1 MAIKRASLLAV
12 LLLLTACAGTPAL
25 TTRERLE
32 LYRAHAGEPVR
43 SFRYNGHLWGWT
55 ALGDGALGLW
65 TRSDQGYLIEFAT
78 RCPDLE
84 FDVALMIS
92 SRGGQ
97 VFAGTDSI
105 VVRRASG
112 GSSGVRCRIGSIRP
126 IDAQAVHESKRALRE
141 AELVERDPAEPDP
154 P

>member
-1 MAIKRASLLAV
+1 MKTASIVAT
-12 LLLLTACAGTPAL
+12 LLLLASCAGTPPL
-25 TTRERLE
+25 TTQERLE

-43 SFRYNGHLWGWT
+43 SFRYNGHLWGWA
-55 ALGDGALGLW
+55 ALGDGGLGLW
-65 TRSDQGYLIEFAT
+65 TRSDQGYLIEF
-78 RCPDLE
+78 RNPCRDLA
-84 FDVALMIS
+84 FDVTLMIS

-112 GSSGVRCRIGSIRP
+112 GIGGVRCRIDTIRP
-126 IDAQAVHESKRALRE
+126 IDARAVRESKRTLRA
-141 AELVERDPAEPDP
+141 AELVERDPAVPDP

>member
-1 MAIKRASLLAV
+1 MKRASIMAF
-12 LLLLTACAGTPAL
+12 LLLLAGCTGTVAL
-25 TTRERLE
+25 TTQERLE

-65 TRSDQGYLIEFAT
+65 TRSDQGYLIEFAR

-105 VVRRASG
+105 VVRRTSG
-112 GSSGVRCRIGSIRP
+112 GIGGVRCRIESIRP
-126 IDAQAVHESKRALRE
+126 LDAQAVRESKRTLRA

>member
-1 MAIKRASLLAV
+1 MLINKATILAVALLLA
-12 LLLLTACAGTPAL
+12 ACAGPAAL
-25 TTRERLE
+25 TTQERLE

-65 TRSDQGYLIEFAT
+65 TRSDQGYLIEFAS
-78 RCPDLE
+78 RCPDLA
-84 FDVALMIS
+84 FDVTLMIS

-105 VVRRASG
+105 FVRRASG

-126 IDAQAVHESKRALRE
+126 IDAQAVHESKRALRA
-141 AELVERDPAEPDP
+141 AELVERDPAQPDP

>member
-1 MAIKRASLLAV
+1 MVIKRASLLAV
-12 LLLLTACAGTPAL
+12 LLLLAACAGTPAL
-25 TTRERLE
+25 TTQQRLE

-65 TRSDQGYLIEFAT
+65 TRSDQGYLIEFAS
-78 RCPDLE
+78 RCPDLA
-84 FDVALMIS
+84 FDVTLMIS

-105 VVRRASG
+105 FVRRVSG
-112 GSSGVRCRIGSIRP
+112 GSGGARCRIGTIRP
-126 IDAQAVHESKRALRE
+126 IDAQAVHESKRALHS
-141 AELVERDPAEPDP
+141 AELVERDPSEPDP

>member
-1 MAIKRASLLAV
+1 MKRASIMAF
-12 LLLLTACAGTPAL
+12 LLLLAGCTGTAAL
-25 TTRERLE
+25 TTQERLE

-43 SFRYNGHLWGWT
+43 SFRYNGHLWGWS
-55 ALGDGALGLW
+55 ALGDGSLGLW
-65 TRSDQGYLIEFAT
+65 TRSDQGYLIEFAR

-105 VVRRASG
+105 VVRRTSG
-112 GSSGVRCRIGSIRP
+112 GIGGVRCRIETIRP
-126 IDAQAVHESKRALRE
+126 LDARAVRESKRTLRA

>member
-1 MAIKRASLLAV
+1 MVIKRASMLAVV
-12 LLLLTACAGTPAL
+12 LLLAACAGTPAL
-25 TTRERLE
+25 TTQERLE

-65 TRSDQGYLIEFAT
+65 TRSDQGYLIEFAN

-84 FDVALMIS
+84 FDVTLRIS

-97 VFAGTDSI
+97 VFAGTDTI
-105 VVRRASG
+105 FVRRASG

-126 IDAQAVHESKRALRE
+126 IDAQAVHESKRALHA
-141 AELVERDPAEPDP
+141 AELVERDPGEPDP